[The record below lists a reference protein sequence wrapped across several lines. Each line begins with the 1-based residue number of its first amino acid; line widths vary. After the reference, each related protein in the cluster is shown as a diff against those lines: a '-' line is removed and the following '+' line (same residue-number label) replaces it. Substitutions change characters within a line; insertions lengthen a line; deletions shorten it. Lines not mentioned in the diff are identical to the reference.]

1 MTAPRRGGSLPAST
15 ADRWLLAVAIVLVDV
30 VVFVVPVTGLL
41 AAWVILGRPGWFR
54 RWVDE
59 LYASPVDGP
68 GGGSAER

>member
-1 MTAPRRGGSLPAST
+1 MTTPRTASPPSAGK

-41 AAWVILGRPGWFR
+41 AAWVILGRPAWFR

-59 LYASPVDGP
+59 LYASAEGQPDGGP
-68 GGGSAER
+68 CE